1 MKTIQ
6 QYEEQIREC
15 QRSAGSY
22 TPALELNIHITA
34 GCLLRYDLALRD
46 VKALDSSVVVEETSR
61 GTYTHTHPA
70 LKACR
75 DAEAELVKQLKIL
88 GLTAEDCRSIVEE
101 DKTEALSRTIH
112 DTLGAGKIV
121 KTAATKKP
129 KK

>member
-101 DKTEALSRTIH
+101 DKAEVLIKEVRDRSYS
-112 DTLGAGKIV
+112 DKII
-121 KTAATKKP
+121 KPAAARKQKK
-129 KK
+129 